1 MLRTIMIFPQ
11 FENIEIIDAIRE
23 KYDPLAKLVRPHIT
37 LVFPFDSE
45 ITNEELEKVLESCL
59 DDIKSFPIALCGFS
73 KEEDQFGRYL
83 FLDMIKGKDVI
94 ELIHNKLYAQKFK
107 AFDLGVQYVPHITVG
122 KFEEEEELNRAY
134 EHVKSITD
142 RFETIVNRISVEM
155 IGEKGESIIVIE
167 KELG

>member
-1 MLRTIMIFPQ
+1 MDYR
-11 FENIEIIDAIRE
+11 

-107 AFDLGVQYVPHITVG
+107 AFDLACSMSHIS
-122 KFEEEEELNRAY
+122 R
-134 EHVKSITD
+134 
-142 RFETIVNRISVEM
+142 
-155 IGEKGESIIVIE
+155 
-167 KELG
+167 